1 MNARNC
7 REIGVDGGL
16 CYREAKVRRG
26 WEPPHAPAFFGFS
39 FSATAPHH
47 LSEATSHLTR
57 GSSRRGPVRW
67 QVPFGQRATE
77 GRHVKGRAGL
87 AAVLG
92 GPTNCSAPGGENRF
106 CVTPY
111 QGGDHE
117 SQHNFGSS

>member
-16 CYREAKVRRG
+16 CYREATVRRG
-26 WEPPHAPAFFGFS
+26 WKPPHAPALFGFS

-67 QVPFGQRATE
+67 QVPFGRRATG

-92 GPTNCSAPGGENRF
+92 GQKRRRPWRHPANRALRRKGRLF
-106 CVTPY
+106 YLPR
-111 QGGDHE
+111 QGP
-117 SQHNFGSS
+117 